1 MRKGISSIIGLFS
14 ATTTFAQ
21 SVTNQEQHA
30 SPPTPAI
37 DPDKLGYPVSGVEWL
52 SREFAVFIYHLS
64 LQLANILGPWS
75 RTELF
80 LHITIAKVILG
91 LLAALIVL
99 GVRLVARHFL
109 NQHADHPKAE
119 GSKRYWLGGIR
130 FAIKKGLSIFFFVTA
145 ALLFVSPLLPHVVF
159 ATNSESPFQAVSTLA
174 TVRIFS
180 GASGVLFS
188 HCPPDCKLAGRSVA
202 PGTAQMVLSC
212 VSALRTAALL
222 QPHNHL
228 FSFGYRCFESGGA
241 DTSDSLKSGFDH
253 NRAHQFDLRDSDDSS
268 G

>member
-91 LLAALIVL
+91 LLAALMVL
-99 GVRLVARHFL
+99 GIRLIARHFL
-109 NQHADHPKAE
+109 NHKADQPRAKD
-119 GSKRYWLGGIR
+119 SQRYWLGGIR
-130 FAIKKGLSIFFFVTA
+130 FAVKKGLSIFFFVTA
-145 ALLFVSPLLPHVVF
+145 ALLFVSPFLPHLVF
-159 ATNSESPFQAVSTLA
+159 ATNNESPFQV
-174 TVRIFS
+174 
-180 GASGVLFS
+180 
-188 HCPPDCKLAGRSVA
+188 
-202 PGTAQMVLSC
+202 
-212 VSALRTAALL
+212 VSALAELGYLAA
-222 QPHNHL
+222 P
-228 FSFGYRCFESGGA
+228 
-241 DTSDSLKSGFDH
+241 
-253 NRAHQFDLRDSDDSS
+253 
-268 G
+268 